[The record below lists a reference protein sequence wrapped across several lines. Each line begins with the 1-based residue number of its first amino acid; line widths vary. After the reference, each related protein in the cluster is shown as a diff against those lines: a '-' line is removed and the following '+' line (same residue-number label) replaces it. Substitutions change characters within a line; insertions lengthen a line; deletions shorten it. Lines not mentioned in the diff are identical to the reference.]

1 MGDKIKRK
9 KTRRLGEEMP
19 EKDLCG
25 HRGNDETQTYEIRS
39 NKEIPPPAKSYSENR
54 IYGSGDSTQDT
65 EVTRVASRNDVR
77 ISNKIRAERESTR
90 KETLVDISR
99 KSQKRVKKRL

>member
-39 NKEIPPPAKSYSENR
+39 NKEIPPPRQELFRESDIRKRRFDAR
-54 IYGSGDSTQDT
+54 HRGDSR
-65 EVTRVASRNDVR
+65 RVA
-77 ISNKIRAERESTR
+77 
-90 KETLVDISR
+90 
-99 KSQKRVKKRL
+99 